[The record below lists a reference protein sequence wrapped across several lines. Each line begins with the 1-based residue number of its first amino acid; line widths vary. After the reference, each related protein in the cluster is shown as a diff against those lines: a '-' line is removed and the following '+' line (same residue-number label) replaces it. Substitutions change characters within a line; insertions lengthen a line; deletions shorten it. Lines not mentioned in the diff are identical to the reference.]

1 MRMRKPSSFPLEIG
15 SLDVCVWQRERKRE
29 VEREKEKKRLIPQWK
44 GRVEVS
50 LLYNALAVTV
60 CVQSTA
66 FPAEVEEE
74 GIVVGL
80 IKTPPGIY
88 LYFAVC
94 CPPSQT

>member
-1 MRMRKPSSFPLEIG
+1 M
-15 SLDVCVWQRERKRE
+15 CVWQRERKRE
-29 VEREKEKKRLIPQWK
+29 VEREKEANPTMERE
-44 GRVEVS
+44 GRSEPVVQR
-50 LLYNALAVTV
+50 ALAVTV

>member
-1 MRMRKPSSFPLEIG
+1 M
-15 SLDVCVWQRERKRE
+15 CVWQRERKRE

-44 GRVEVS
+44 GRGGVS

-66 FPAEVEEE
+66 FPAEVEEKE